1 MEIPYEVSNP
11 IRDRI
16 FQILKTKKT
25 PQYQLAESI
34 NVPRE
39 EVSAWKHGESNSFME
54 MLPAVAT
61 ALETTVEYLES
72 GDETYRYLGSHA
84 AFEKM
89 ENSPKTQHEIAD
101 VRLDSVAQKYGM
113 KREQLDELL
122 CDLSVNKLIIM
133 PSQEDHV
140 ALVRELEN
148 SKLILAFRAADE
160 KTKKIV
166 LAALEIN

>member
-16 FQILKTKKT
+16 FQILKTEKK

-39 EVSAWKHGESNSFME
+39 EVSAWKHGESNSFMK
-54 MLPAVAT
+54 MLPAVAA
-61 ALETTVEYLES
+61 ALKTTVEYLES
-72 GDETYRYLGSHA
+72 GDETYRYLGAHA
-84 AFEKM
+84 ASEKM
-89 ENSPKTQHEIAD
+89 ENFPEVQHEITNM
-101 VRLDSVAQKYGM
+101 RLDSVAQKYGM

-122 CDLSVNKLIIM
+122 RDLSERSLIIM